1 MSYLQLSFYSAFT
14 LSSLGLAFHRTH
26 LISALLCLESMM
38 LSMYIALAMWPIQT
52 QSSVSTIL
60 PILMLTF
67 SACEAGAGLALL
79 VASTRTHGS
88 DHLHNFNLLQ
98 C

>member
-1 MSYLQLSFYSAFT
+1 MSLLHLGFYSAFT
-14 LSSLGLAFHRTH
+14 LSCLGLAFHRTH

-38 LSMYIALAMWPIQT
+38 LSLYLTLSIWPIENQAASFT
-52 QSSVSTIL
+52 LMPV
-60 PILMLTF
+60 LMLTF
-67 SACEAGAGLALL
+67 SACEAGTGLAML

-88 DHLHNFNLLQ
+88 DHLHNLNLLQ

>member
-1 MSYLQLSFYSAFT
+1 MSLLHLSFYSAFT

-38 LSMYIALAMWPIQT
+38 LSMYVGLSAWPIET
-52 QSSVSTIL
+52 QAASFTMMPL
-60 PILMLTF
+60 LMLTF
-67 SACEAGAGLALL
+67 SACEAGTGLAML
-79 VASTRTHGS
+79 VASSRTHGT
-88 DHLHNFNLLQ
+88 DHLHNLNLLQ

>member
-1 MSYLQLSFYSAFT
+1 MTFMHLTFYATFM

-38 LSMYIALAMWPIQT
+38 LSMYIALSMWPVYTQT
-52 QSSVSTIL
+52 ASLTL
-60 PILMLTF
+60 MPILTLAF
-67 SACEAGAGLALL
+67 SACEAATGLAIL
-79 VASTRTHGS
+79 VASARTHGS
-88 DHLHNFNLLQ
+88 DHLHNLNLLQ

>member
-1 MSYLQLSFYSAFT
+1 MSLLHLSFYATFVLT
-14 LSSLGLAFHRTH
+14 SLGLAFHRTH
-26 LISALLCLESMM
+26 LISALLCLEGMM
-38 LSMYIALAMWPIQT
+38 LSMYVALAMWPIQAQT
-52 QSSVSTIL
+52 SSHTIL
-60 PILMLTF
+60 PIIMLTF
-67 SACEAGAGLALL
+67 SACEAGTGLALL

>member
-1 MSYLQLSFYSAFT
+1 MPLSHLSFYSAFT

-26 LISALLCLESMM
+26 LISALLCLESII
-38 LSMYIALAMWPIQT
+38 LSIYIALSIWSIENQAASFTLMP
-52 QSSVSTIL
+52 V
-60 PILMLTF
+60 LMLTF
-67 SACEAGAGLALL
+67 SACEAGAGLAML

-88 DHLHNFNLLQ
+88 DHLHNLNLLQ

>member
-1 MSYLQLSFYSAFT
+1 MSYLHFSFYAAFT

-38 LSMYIALAMWPIQT
+38 LSLYVALTMWPIQT
-52 QSSVSTIL
+52 QTPSASVLPTI
-60 PILMLTF
+60 MLTF
-67 SACEAGAGLALL
+67 SACEAGTGLALL

>member
-1 MSYLQLSFYSAFT
+1 MSSLHLSFYSAFV

-26 LISALLCLESMM
+26 LISALLCLESII
-38 LSMYIALAMWPIQT
+38 LSIYVALTIWPIQT
-52 QSSVSTIL
+52 QTSSSTIL
-60 PILMLTF
+60 PILILAF

>member
-1 MSYLQLSFYSAFT
+1 MSYLHLSFYSAFT

-38 LSMYIALAMWPIQT
+38 LSMYVALAMWPIQI
-52 QSSVSTIL
+52 QSSVATIL

-67 SACEAGAGLALL
+67 SACEAGTGLALL

>member
-1 MSYLQLSFYSAFT
+1 MSYLHLSFYSAFT

-38 LSMYIALAMWPIQT
+38 LSMYIALTMWPIWT
-52 QSSVSTIL
+52 QSSTSTIL

-67 SACEAGAGLALL
+67 SACEAGTGLALL

>member
-1 MSYLQLSFYSAFT
+1 
-14 LSSLGLAFHRTH
+14 
-26 LISALLCLESMM
+26 
-38 LSMYIALAMWPIQT
+38 PIQT
-52 QSSVSTIL
+52 QTPSSTIL
-60 PILMLTF
+60 PILILSF
-67 SACEAGAGLALL
+67 SACEAGTGLALL

>member
-1 MSYLQLSFYSAFT
+1 MTYLHLCFYSAFT
-14 LSSLGLAFHRTH
+14 LSCLGLAFHRTH

-38 LSMYIALAMWPIQT
+38 LSMYVALAMWPIHMQAPSAT
-52 QSSVSTIL
+52 LL
-60 PILMLTF
+60 PIIMLTF
-67 SACEAGAGLALL
+67 SACEAGTGLALL

-88 DHLHNFNLLQ
+88 DLLHNFNLLR

>member
-1 MSYLQLSFYSAFT
+1 MSLTHLSFYSTFT

-38 LSMYIALAMWPIQT
+38 LSMYVALSLWPVENQAT
-52 QSSVSTIL
+52 SFALL
-60 PILMLTF
+60 PVLMLAF
-67 SACEAGAGLALL
+67 SACEEATGLAML

-88 DHLHNFNLLQ
+88 DHLHNLNLLQ

>member
-1 MSYLQLSFYSAFT
+1 MSFLHLSFYSTFT

-38 LSMYIALAMWPIQT
+38 LSMYIALSTWPAENQAT
-52 QSSVSTIL
+52 SSNL
-60 PILMLTF
+60 MPMLMLTF
-67 SACEAGAGLALL
+67 SACEAATGLAML
-79 VASTRTHGS
+79 VATTRTHGS
-88 DHLHNFNLLQ
+88 DHLHNLNLLQ

>member
-1 MSYLQLSFYSAFT
+1 MSLTHLSFYSAFT
-14 LSSLGLAFHRTH
+14 MSSLGLAFHRTH

-38 LSMYIALAMWPIQT
+38 LSMFIALSMWPIENQAT
-52 QSSVSTIL
+52 SFTLI
-60 PILMLTF
+60 PMLMLAF
-67 SACEAGAGLALL
+67 SACEAGTGLAML

-88 DHLHNFNLLQ
+88 DHLQNFNLLQ

>member
-1 MSYLQLSFYSAFT
+1 MSPLHLSFYSAFT

-26 LISALLCLESMM
+26 LVSALLCLESMM
-38 LSMYIALAMWPIQT
+38 LSMYIALAT
-52 QSSVSTIL
+52 L
-60 PILMLTF
+60 PIENQTTSFTLMPMLMLTF
-67 SACEAGAGLALL
+67 SACEAGTGLAML

-88 DHLHNFNLLQ
+88 DYLHNLNLLQ

>member
-1 MSYLQLSFYSAFT
+1 MSILHLSFYSTFT
-14 LSSLGLAFHRTH
+14 LAGLGLAFHRTH
-26 LISALLCLESMM
+26 LISALLCLEGMM
-38 LSMYIALAMWPIQT
+38 LSMYVALTMWPVQT
-52 QSSVSTIL
+52 QTSSPMVL

-67 SACEAGAGLALL
+67 SACEAGTGLALL

>member
-1 MSYLQLSFYSAFT
+1 MSYLHLSFYSAFT

-38 LSMYIALAMWPIQT
+38 LSMYVALAMWPIQT
-52 QSSVSTIL
+52 QSSASTIL
-60 PILMLTF
+60 PIIMLTF
-67 SACEAGAGLALL
+67 SACEAGTGLALL

>member
-1 MSYLQLSFYSAFT
+1 MTLLHLSFYSAFT

-38 LSMYIALAMWPIQT
+38 LSMYIALSMWPIQT
-52 QSSVSTIL
+52 QTPSHTLI
-60 PILMLTF
+60 PILMLAF
-67 SACEAGAGLALL
+67 SACEAGVGLAML

>member
-1 MSYLQLSFYSAFT
+1 MDITHLSSFTAFI

-26 LISALLCLESMM
+26 LVSALLCLEGII
-38 LSMYIALAMWPIQT
+38 LAMYLALATQPIQN
-52 QSSVSTIL
+52 QSASLALT
-60 PILMLTF
+60 PIFMLTF
-67 SACEAGAGLALL
+67 SACEASTGLAIL

-88 DHLHNFNLLQ
+88 DHLHNLNALQ

>member
-1 MSYLQLSFYSAFT
+1 MTLLHLSFYSAFT

-38 LSMYIALAMWPIQT
+38 LSMYVALSMWPVQT
-52 QSSVSTIL
+52 QSPSATLL
-60 PILMLTF
+60 PIFMLTF
-67 SACEAGAGLALL
+67 SACEAGTGLALL

>member
-1 MSYLQLSFYSAFT
+1 MSYLHLSFYSAFT

-38 LSMYIALAMWPIQT
+38 LSMYVALAMWPIQT
-52 QSSVSTIL
+52 QSSTSTLL

-67 SACEAGAGLALL
+67 SACEAGTGLALL

>member
-1 MSYLQLSFYSAFT
+1 MTFLHLTFYSAFA

-38 LSMYIALAMWPIQT
+38 LSMYIALCLWPIHTQT
-52 QSSVSTIL
+52 TSCTL
-60 PILMLTF
+60 MPILMLAF
-67 SACEAGAGLALL
+67 SACEAGTGLAIL

-88 DHLHNFNLLQ
+88 DHLHNLNLLQ

>member
-1 MSYLQLSFYSAFT
+1 MTFLHLSFYSSFT

-38 LSMYIALAMWPIQT
+38 LALYIALTTWPIQNH
-52 QSSVSTIL
+52 STTPTL
-60 PILMLTF
+60 MPILMLAY
-67 SACEAGAGLALL
+67 SACEAGTGLAIL
-79 VASTRTHGS
+79 VASSRTHGS
-88 DHLHNFNLLQ
+88 DHLHNLNALQ

>member
-1 MSYLQLSFYSAFT
+1 MSLLHLSFYSAFT

-38 LSMYIALAMWPIQT
+38 LSMYVALTMWPIQT
-52 QSSVSTIL
+52 QTPSATL
-60 PILMLTF
+60 MPILMLSF
-67 SACEAGAGLALL
+67 SACEAGTGLALL

-88 DHLHNFNLLQ
+88 DHLHNFNLLR

>member
-1 MSYLQLSFYSAFT
+1 MSYLHLSFYSAFT

-38 LSMYIALAMWPIQT
+38 LSMYIALAMWPIQM
-52 QSSVSTIL
+52 QSSASTIL

-67 SACEAGAGLALL
+67 SACEAGTGLALL

-88 DHLHNFNLLQ
+88 DHLHNFNLLK

>member
-1 MSYLQLSFYSAFT
+1 MSLLHLSFYSTFT

-38 LSMYIALAMWPIQT
+38 LAMYMALSTWPIENQAASFT
-52 QSSVSTIL
+52 LMPVF
-60 PILMLTF
+60 MLTF
-67 SACEAGAGLALL
+67 SACEAGTGLAML

-88 DHLHNFNLLQ
+88 DHLHNLNLLQ

>member
-1 MSYLQLSFYSAFT
+1 MSYLHLSFYSAFT

-38 LSMYIALAMWPIQT
+38 LSMYVALAMWPIQI
-52 QSSVSTIL
+52 QSPMSTIL

-67 SACEAGAGLALL
+67 SACEAGTGLALL

>member
-1 MSYLQLSFYSAFT
+1 MSYLHLSFYSAFT

-38 LSMYIALAMWPIQT
+38 LSMYVALAMWPIQT
-52 QSSVSTIL
+52 QSSTSTIL
-60 PILMLTF
+60 PIFMLTF
-67 SACEAGAGLALL
+67 SACEAGTGLALL

>member
-1 MSYLQLSFYSAFT
+1 MSYLHLSFYAAFT

-38 LSMYIALAMWPIQT
+38 LSLYVALAMWPIHMQT
-52 QSSVSTIL
+52 PSPTII
-60 PILMLTF
+60 PILVLTF
-67 SACEAGAGLALL
+67 SACEAGTGLALL

>member
-1 MSYLQLSFYSAFT
+1 MSYLHLSFYSAFT

-38 LSMYIALAMWPIQT
+38 LSMYVALAMWPIQMQT
-52 QSSVSTIL
+52 PASTIL
-60 PILMLTF
+60 PIIMLTF
-67 SACEAGAGLALL
+67 SACEAGTGLALL

>member
-1 MSYLQLSFYSAFT
+1 MSPLHMSFYSAFV
-14 LSSLGLAFHRTH
+14 LSGLGLAFHRTH
-26 LISALLCLESMM
+26 LVSALLCLESMM
-38 LSMYIALAMWPIQT
+38 LSMFVGLTMWPIDNQT
-52 QSSVSTIL
+52 PSFMVV

-67 SACEAGAGLALL
+67 SACEAGTGLAIL

-88 DHLHNFNLLQ
+88 DHLHNLNLLR

>member
-1 MSYLQLSFYSAFT
+1 MSYLHLSFYSAFT

-38 LSMYIALAMWPIQT
+38 LSMYVALAMWPIQT
-52 QSSVSTIL
+52 QSSISTIL
-60 PILMLTF
+60 PIIMLTF
-67 SACEAGAGLALL
+67 SACEAGTGLALL